1 MNNFI
6 DTVETI
12 PEGLGFN
19 LFGPLHLAWLAL
31 GILVITFVSLYYRRL
46 DEQKAKSFRKIIA
59 YIIVSDEIWKM
70 FWLTLGGRYKF
81 CYLPFHLCSVN
92 IFLILYHSYRP
103 SKAVDNFL
111 YTVGIPGAMM
121 AMLFPTWTELP
132 LFNFMHLHSFSI
144 HILLMLYPIMLLVRG
159 DIKPDIRQL
168 PKSFAILAVLAVIA
182 LGINLLLD
190 INFMFLMY
198 VDPGNPLY
206 PFYDIAGT
214 HLAGFPV
221 YIALLVMIMY
231 GPIIIKNRIRHS
243 S

>member
-1 MNNFI
+1 
-6 DTVETI
+6 
-12 PEGLGFN
+12 
-19 LFGPLHLAWLAL
+19 
-31 GILVITFVSLYYRRL
+31 
-46 DEQKAKSFRKIIA
+46 
-59 YIIVSDEIWKM
+59 
-70 FWLTLGGRYKF
+70 
-81 CYLPFHLCSVN
+81 
-92 IFLILYHSYRP
+92 
-103 SKAVDNFL
+103 
-111 YTVGIPGAMM
+111 MM

-190 INFMFLMY
+190 TNFMFLMY